1 MNLLFRDTAIA
12 VFCIG
17 ALGIAG
23 AGAAF
28 AQTTSSSGG
37 SSAPVDPATSFST
50 AWTNRVDATQA
61 EQPHWMTPL
70 VTVTPRLE
78 EEVRYDQI
86 WQTRAAG
93 ASMDNFGNNKGLELI
108 PAEPIEVILGVP
120 GYEVVKNGKG
130 TTKEGWADETF
141 TVKYRIA
148 AENEEHG
155 NYIATAFLGV
165 SVPTGD
171 PAFTAN
177 ETIWTPT
184 LAFGKG
190 WGSRTQGFDIQS
202 TLGAGIPADN
212 EAGLG
217 IPITW
222 NIAFQGH
229 VLSEK
234 LWPEV
239 EVNWTHYHDG
249 PNNGKD
255 QVYYTL
261 GVVAG
266 RIPLTGRLRLAIGGG
281 YEQVVTGF
289 GTFRHALVLSG
300 RLPF

>member
-1 MNLLFRDTAIA
+1 MTTSLRTVATA
-12 VFCIG
+12 VFFTAVLG
-17 ALGIAG
+17 AAG
-23 AGAAF
+23 AGVAA
-28 AQTTSSSGG
+28 AADQASG
-37 SSAPVDPATSFST
+37 STVDPNTGFST
-50 AWTNRVDATQA
+50 AWTTRVDATQA
-61 EQPHWMTPL
+61 EQPHWMTPI

-93 ASMDNFGNNKGLELI
+93 ANLDNYGNNKGLELI
-108 PAEPIEVILGVP
+108 PAEPVEVILGIP
-120 GYEVVKNGKG
+120 GYQVLNTAKG
-130 TTKEGWADETF
+130 TKEGWADETF
-141 TVKYRIA
+141 LVKYRIV

-177 ETIWTPT
+177 QTIWTPT
-184 LAFGKG
+184 IAGGKG
-190 WGSRTQGFDIQS
+190 WGTRSQGFDIQA
-202 TLGAGIPADN
+202 TVGAGVPANN

-217 IPITW
+217 IPITT
-222 NIAFQGH
+222 NVAFQGH
-229 VLSEK
+229 ILSEHF
-234 LWPEV
+234 WPEL

-255 QVYYTL
+255 QVYYTI
-261 GVVAG
+261 GAVAG
-266 RIPLTGRLRLAIGGG
+266 RFPITGRLRLAIGGG

-289 GTFRHALVLSG
+289 GTFRHALVVSG